1 MMGLCSRLDVFTLW
15 KIIGRGVLALA
26 LAWPA
31 AAQDLGGRFSGPT
44 TTFRTYSLDGT
55 TRTLIDPDEAL
66 NRQYTGQTAESLLAL
81 VTEVPAEGYARMW
94 SRAVDAEVAIPLG
107 WHAIEDNERV
117 AIFNPRRTVRVIL
130 WRVDLEFEGAADIDK
145 FLIAKAAALRTRFP
159 TIKASM
165 ETISTGER
173 IGLFENVPPR
183 RGDREFRVVAD
194 LLIPN
199 PRNDKR
205 AFLVTLGAP
214 QSEAEMYLPLLILIK
229 KELKITWKKDR

>member
-1 MMGLCSRLDVFTLW
+1 MVSLW
-15 KIIGRGVLALA
+15 KILGLFTAGLA
-26 LAWPA
+26 LAWPT
-31 AAQDLGGRFSGPT
+31 AAQDGGRFSGPA
-44 TTFRTYSLDGT
+44 TTFRTYSLDET
-55 TRTLIDPDEAL
+55 SRTLIDPEELL
-66 NRQYTGQTAESLLAL
+66 NRQYTGQTPESLLEL
-81 VTEVPAEGYARMW
+81 ITVVTAEGFARMR
-94 SRAVDAEVAIPLG
+94 SRAVDAEIAIPLG

-183 RGDREFRVVAD
+183 RGDREQRVVAD

-199 PRNDKR
+199 PRNAKR
-205 AFLVTLGAP
+205 AFLITLGAP
-214 QSEAEMYLPLLILIK
+214 QSEAELYLPLLVLVRNGIQIA
-229 KELKITWKKDR
+229 WHKDR

>member
-1 MMGLCSRLDVFTLW
+1 MTTLW
-15 KIIGRGVLALA
+15 KMIGYAALA
-26 LAWPA
+26 VALASPV
-31 AAQDLGGRFSGPT
+31 AAQDGRFSGPT
-44 TTFRTYSLDGT
+44 TTFRTYSLETT

-66 NRQYTGQTAESLLAL
+66 NRQYTGQSAESLLEL
-81 VTEVPAEGYARMW
+81 VTAVAADGYARMR
-94 SRAVDAEVAIPLG
+94 SKAVDAELAIPLG

-159 TIKASM
+159 TIKPSF
-165 ETISTGER
+165 ETLSTGER

-183 RGDREFRVVAD
+183 RGDREYRVVAD

-199 PRNDKR
+199 PRNERR
-205 AFLVTLGAP
+205 AFLITLGAP
-214 QSEAEMYLPLLILIK
+214 QSEAELYLPLLILIK
-229 KELKITWKKDR
+229 KELKVTWLKDR

>member
-1 MMGLCSRLDVFTLW
+1 M
-15 KIIGRGVLALA
+15 LALA

-31 AAQDLGGRFSGPT
+31 AAQDAGRFSGPS
-44 TTFRTYSLDGT
+44 TTFRTYSLDST
-55 TRTLIDPDEAL
+55 PRTLIDPDESL
-66 NRQYTGQTAESLLAL
+66 NRQYTGQTAESLLEL
-81 VTEVPAEGYARMW
+81 VTVVADEGFARMR
-94 SRAVDAEVAIPLG
+94 SRAVDAELGIPLG

-130 WRVDLEFEGAADIDK
+130 WRVDLEYEGAADIDK

-159 TIKASM
+159 TIKPSFQ
-165 ETISTGER
+165 TLSTGER

-183 RGDREFRVVAD
+183 RGDREQRVVAD

-199 PRNDKR
+199 PQNDKR

-214 QSEAEMYLPLLILIK
+214 QSEAELYLPLLVLIK
-229 KELKITWKKDR
+229 KELQVAWRKDR

>member
-1 MMGLCSRLDVFTLW
+1 MTALCSRLDVSILW
-15 KIIGRGVLALA
+15 KIIGSATLMLA

-31 AAQDLGGRFSGPT
+31 AAQDGRFSGPT
-44 TTFRTYSLDGT
+44 TTFRTYALDDT
-55 TRTLIDPDEAL
+55 TRTLIDSDEAL
-66 NRQYTGQTAESLLAL
+66 NRQYTGQTAENLLEL
-81 VTEVPAEGYARMW
+81 VTASIPEGYARMR
-94 SRAVDAEVAIPLG
+94 SRAVDAEIAIPLG

-130 WRVDLEFEGAADIDK
+130 WRVDLEYEGVPDIDK
-145 FLIAKAAALRTRFP
+145 FLVGKAAALRTRYP

-183 RGDREFRVVAD
+183 RGDREPRVLAD

-199 PRNDKR
+199 PQNDKR

-214 QSEAEMYLPLLILIK
+214 QSDAEKYLPLLILIK
-229 KELKITWKKDR
+229 KELKVTWRKDR

>member
-1 MMGLCSRLDVFTLW
+1 MSILW
-15 KIIGRGVLALA
+15 KITSGIALALA

-31 AAQDLGGRFSGPT
+31 AAQDAGRFSGPT
-44 TTFRTYSLDGT
+44 TTFRTYSLDET
-55 TRTLIDPDEAL
+55 TRTLIDPDEPL
-66 NRQYTGQTAESLLAL
+66 NRQYTGQTAESLLEL
-81 VTEVPAEGYARMW
+81 VTAVTDQGYARMR
-94 SRAVDAEVAIPLG
+94 SKAVDAELAIPLG

-117 AIFNPRRTVRVIL
+117 AIFNPRRTVRVIV

-183 RGDREFRVVAD
+183 RGDREQRVVAD

-199 PRNDKR
+199 PQNDKR
-205 AFLVTLGAP
+205 AFLITLGAP
-214 QSEAEMYLPLLILIK
+214 QSDAEKYLPLLILIK
-229 KELKITWKKDR
+229 KESKITWRKDR

>member
-1 MMGLCSRLDVFTLW
+1 LSGA
-15 KIIGRGVLALA
+15 VLALA

-31 AAQDLGGRFSGPT
+31 MAQDAGRFTGPT
-44 TTFRTYSLDGT
+44 TTFRTYTLDET
-55 TRTLIDPDEAL
+55 PRTLIDLEDPL
-66 NRQYTGQTAESLLAL
+66 NRQYTGQAAENLLELVTVVTAE
-81 VTEVPAEGYARMW
+81 GFARMR
-94 SRAVDAEVAIPLG
+94 SKAVDAELAIPLG

-130 WRVDLEFEGAADIDK
+130 WRVDLEYEGAADIDK

-159 TIKASM
+159 TIKPSF
-165 ETISTGER
+165 ETLSTGER

-183 RGDREFRVVAD
+183 RGDREHRVVAD

-199 PRNDKR
+199 PQNDKR

-214 QSEAEMYLPLLILIK
+214 QSEAELYLPLLILIK
-229 KELKITWKKDR
+229 RDLQIVWRKDR

>member
-1 MMGLCSRLDVFTLW
+1 MTGLCSRRDVSILW
-15 KIIGRGVLALA
+15 KIIGGAVVAFT

-31 AAQDLGGRFSGPT
+31 AAQDAGRFSGPT
-44 TTFRTYSLDGT
+44 TTFRTYSLDET
-55 TRTLIDPDEAL
+55 TRTLIDPDEVL
-66 NRQYTGQTAESLLAL
+66 NRQYTGQTAESLLEL
-81 VTEVPAEGYARMW
+81 VTAVTAEGFARMR
-94 SRAVDAEVAIPLG
+94 SRAVDAEVSLPLG

-159 TIKASM
+159 TIKASF
-165 ETISTGER
+165 ETLSTGER
-173 IGLFENVPPR
+173 IGVFENVPPR
-183 RGDREFRVVAD
+183 RGDREHRVVAD

-199 PRNDKR
+199 PQNDKR

-214 QSEAEMYLPLLILIK
+214 QSEAELYLPLLILIK
-229 KELKITWKKDR
+229 RDLKIVWRKNR